1 MSSVCQMWVKKGKA
15 GPVESLED
23 ASVDF
28 EDLETVFCGLLLGG
42 PPLVSRNSVKVMSE
56 VF

>member
-1 MSSVCQMWVKKGKA
+1 MWVKKGKA

-23 ASVDF
+23 ASIDF